1 MSDLLKL
8 SKPFP
13 AKFVKKPPKGK
24 YGSYVKHSTIA
35 EALLATV
42 GAYDLEVKRIIR
54 GDVAGFER
62 KNKETGEVKVYADLS
77 EVIVGVVAALTLEI
91 DGRRVTVE
99 EAGDCDDPHNW
110 THDGQRLKD
119 AVSDG
124 VKRCAMRFGLGL
136 HLWSQDDYFLHDSLT
151 KREAEEAT
159 DGAPPTATGVPGQS
173 VEPA

>member
-13 AKFVKKPPKGK
+13 AKFVKKPPQGK

-42 GAYDLEVKRIIR
+42 GAYNLEVKQVIR

-62 KNKETGEVKVYADLS
+62 TIKSTGEVKVFPDLGN
-77 EVIVGVVAALTLEI
+77 VIVGVVARLTLQI
-91 DGRRVTVE
+91 DGRTVSVE

-119 AVSDG
+119 AVSDA

-136 HLWSQDDYFLHDSLT
+136 HLWSQEDYFLHDSLL
-151 KREAEEAT
+151 KRESAPEQEDRPMMPAEQEEQT
-159 DGAPPTATGVPGQS
+159 DG
-173 VEPA
+173 

>member
-8 SKPFP
+8 AKPFP
-13 AKFVKKPPKGK
+13 DRFVKKPPKGK

-42 GAYDLEVKRIIR
+42 GAYDLAVRHIIR

-62 KNKETGEVKVYADLS
+62 RNKETGEVKVFPDLS
-77 EVIVGVVAALTLEI
+77 EVIVGVVAALTLHI
-91 DGRRVTVE
+91 DGREVTVE

-119 AVSDG
+119 AVSDA

-136 HLWSQDDYFLHDSLT
+136 HLWSQSDYFLYESLT
-151 KREAEEAT
+151 KKEAKDNEVPKE
-159 DGAPPTATGVPGQS
+159 VPGAAT
-173 VEPA
+173 E